1 MDTETP
7 TSPPPPPPPPQQSKS
22 KRSGKSREEAKAR
35 AIAAA
40 AEAAAAS
47 AVVEEH
53 EETGQQGVKRKREDG
68 DDELEEGGGEQEEEE
83 EKDTTPQP
91 DLEIVRKRIP
101 QALKSLLPILKKA
114 RSGET
119 QRVIKKVK
127 FLRSKQGG
135 DGGGGDSAGEAELKE
150 LETQLEA
157 LKKLDLHTLLAPLL
171 LMKLRKHP
179 FIRTLLPLPTDLL
192 LASTPSTAPETST
205 SATSE
210 RPAGTATET
219 DLFASSTPE
228 GKVRNRLVSAKG
240 VGEQVN
246 GVVGWCVG
254 VEGGKLK
261 AGVKRAKPTPQED
274 ARKGGKH
281 SVPSASKS
289 ADGSGKFGRK
299 ERMEFVLGEEDD
311 LAAQNA
317 AADAAGWESGSVDD
331 VSGEE
336 DGDLSDDDMDD
347 SDADSDVVR
356 QDDYT
361 SASSGPS
368 APSGKKSKET
378 KNNGSASLFLPTLAS
393 GFTMGDYDSDP
404 DEDDRRDKKSG
415 KGGLIQSVRK
425 NRRGQAERR
434 KIWEKKYG
442 KGANHVKKQ
451 EEEGVRVT
459 KDAQMLASQ
468 MGGAA
473 AKPKWGQKGAPVKS
487 DGGMR
492 DAGWAARHA
501 QPATGGR
508 VPYVAVAPA
517 AVVKKD
523 VPPKPATTATGT
535 EHPSW
540 AAARARKEKMEMV
553 AAVKPKK
560 IVFD

>member
-1 MDTETP
+1 MAESIAFGFSRGRRRAAERQRSIERRESVAP
-7 TSPPPPPPPPQQSKS
+7 QATSPKDSFEAAVWRLRALLLAAFDGAAMRP
-22 KRSGKSREEAKAR
+22 SRVEHFPVYGASTGAGVVWVVRDSFLRKKAQG
-35 AIAAA
+35 AAA
-40 AEAAAAS
+40 AADS
-47 AVVEEH
+47 V
-53 EETGQQGVKRKREDG
+53 DG
-68 DDELEEGGGEQEEEE
+68 ENIEL
-83 EKDTTPQP
+83 K
-91 DLEIVRKRIP
+91 DLEM
-101 QALKSLLPILKKA
+101 
-114 RSGET
+114 
-119 QRVIKKVK
+119 
-127 FLRSKQGG
+127 
-135 DGGGGDSAGEAELKE
+135 
-150 LETQLEA
+150 QLEA
-157 LKKLDLHTLLAPLL
+157 LKRLDLHALLAPLL

-179 FIRTLLPLPTDLL
+179 FLRTVLPLPTDLL
-192 LASTPSTAPETST
+192 AGLSSTPATQPASSPST
-205 SATSE
+205 SATTST
-210 RPAGTATET
+210 PTTTDAA
-219 DLFASSTPE
+219 DLFASSTLE
-228 GKVRNRLVSAKG
+228 GKVRNRLLSSKG

-261 AGVKRAKPTPQED
+261 AGVKRARPTTPPD
-274 ARKGGKH
+274 VMSKAAGKQH
-281 SVPSASKS
+281 SVTNASGKS
-289 ADGSGKFGRK
+289 ARK
-299 ERMEFVLGEEDD
+299 ERKEVVLGDDDD

-331 VSGEE
+331 FSGDDSDNDE
-336 DGDLSDDDMDD
+336 DDDMDD
-347 SDADSDVVR
+347 SDVVR
-356 QDDYT
+356 EEDYG
-361 SASSGPS
+361 SSSPGPLAA
-368 APSGKKSKET
+368 APGKKPT
-378 KNNGSASLFLPTLAS
+378 QKNTGSGSLFLPTLAS

-404 DEDDRRDKKSG
+404 DEDERRDKKSG

-473 AKPKWGQKGAPVKS
+473 AKPKWGQKGPVKA

-492 DAGWAARHA
+492 DSGWTAKR
-501 QPATGGR
+501 PPTTTGAL
-508 VPYVAVAPA
+508 YVASAPA
-517 AVVKKD
+517 KD
-523 VPPKPATTATGT
+523 PPKPATTATGT